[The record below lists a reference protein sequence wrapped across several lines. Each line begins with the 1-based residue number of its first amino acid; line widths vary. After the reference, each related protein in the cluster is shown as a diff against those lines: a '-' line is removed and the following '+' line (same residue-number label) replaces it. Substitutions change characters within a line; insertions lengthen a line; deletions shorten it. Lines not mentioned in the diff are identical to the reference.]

1 MKIIIVGVGKIG
13 YALAQELSKEDHD
26 IVIIDQQPSRVSH
39 ALNTLDVSALTG
51 NGASIEILMEAEV
64 GKADLLIA
72 VTGIDELNL
81 LCCLT
86 AKKIGT
92 RHTIARVRK
101 PEYSRQI
108 ELMKDELGL
117 SAIVNPEQGAAA
129 EISRILRL
137 PGAASVDTFSGGR
150 VELVGFR
157 VGQESI
163 LDGMPLLKFRERLGR
178 NVLVCTAE
186 RGGVIQIPR
195 GSYFIQAGDRLNVI
209 GTSND
214 IYHFFHQING
224 QKRRIGRVMI
234 VGGSR
239 IAAYLTRALLSAD
252 MKVTLIEKN
261 EERCQEIKSLLPQV
275 EMVWGD
281 GTQVEV
287 LQEEGVEEMDAFVAL
302 TNSDEDNTIVSM
314 YASSLGVEKVIIK
327 VNEQHII
334 DLMENT
340 PLDTFIQSKII
351 CSERILQYVR
361 TQQNIVGGSMNAL
374 YSLAGGRVE
383 ALGFDVLETS
393 RCIGKPLKKLPIRK
407 DVLIASISRGNTSFI
422 PTGDDSMEAGD
433 EVVVITL
440 KLGMH
445 ELDDILTENN
455 TVME

>member
-26 IVIIDQQPSRVSH
+26 IVIIDQQAARVSH
-39 ALNTLDVSALTG
+39 ALDTLDVSALTG

-137 PGAASVDTFSGGR
+137 PGAASVDTFSAGR

-157 VGQESI
+157 VAPDSI
-163 LDGMPLLKFRERLGR
+163 LEGLPLLKFRERLGR

-186 RGGVIQIPR
+186 RGGNIQIPR
-195 GSYFIQAGDRLNVI
+195 GSFIIQAGDRLNVI

-214 IYHFFHQING
+214 IYHFFHRINS
-224 QKRRIGRVMI
+224 QRRRIDRVMI
-234 VGGSR
+234 VGGSQ
-239 IAAYLTRALLSAD
+239 ISTYLSRALLSAD
-252 MKVTLIEKN
+252 MAVTLIEKN
-261 EERCQEIKSLLPQV
+261 EKRCQEIKSLLPQID
-275 EMVWGD
+275 MVWGD

-287 LQEEGVEEMDAFVAL
+287 LQEEGVEEVDAFVAL
-302 TNSDEDNTIVSM
+302 TNSDEDNTIISM
-314 YASSLGVEKVIIK
+314 YASSLGVDKVIIK

-340 PLDTFIQSKII
+340 PLDTFIQPKNI

-361 TQQNIVGGSMNAL
+361 ARQNIVGSSMNAL
-374 YSLAGGRVE
+374 YNLAGGRVE

-393 RCIGKPLKKLPIRK
+393 RCLGKPLKNLPIR
-407 DVLIASISRGNTSFI
+407 DNVLIAYISRGNRSFI
-422 PTGDDSMEAGD
+422 PTGDDYLEVED

-455 TVME
+455 SVME